1 MLSAAEAAQLAL
13 SSKGVSAEDLES
25 APVPHPQLLRTPAK
39 MPHIGDTTTH
49 SNHIIPPGK
58 HTGEVLEEL
67 GLTVSE
73 RRKLA
78 ADGAL
83 GKAAQGAIADHAK
96 L

>member
-1 MLSAAEAAQLAL
+1 MLSTAEAAQIAS
-13 SSKGVSAEDLES
+13 SSKGVSAENLES
-25 APVPHPQLLRTPAK
+25 VPVPHPQLLRTPAK
-39 MPHIGDTTTH
+39 MPHIDTTLH

-58 HTGEVLEEL
+58 HTGQVLEEL

-78 ADGAL
+78 AEGAL
-83 GKAAQGAIADHAK
+83 GKAAQDAIADHAK